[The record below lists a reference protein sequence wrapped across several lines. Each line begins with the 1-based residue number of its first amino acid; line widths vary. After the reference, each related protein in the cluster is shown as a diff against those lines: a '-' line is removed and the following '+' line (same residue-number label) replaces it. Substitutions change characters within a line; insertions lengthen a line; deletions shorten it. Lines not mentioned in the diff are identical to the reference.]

1 MSRPDCPLIFRVATI
16 RELISVE
23 IIVGLVTKLV
33 ELVEDNKLED
43 LSWIKVLRCWGLTG
57 TIR

>member
-43 LSWIKVLRCWGLTG
+43 LSWIKVL
-57 TIR
+57 II